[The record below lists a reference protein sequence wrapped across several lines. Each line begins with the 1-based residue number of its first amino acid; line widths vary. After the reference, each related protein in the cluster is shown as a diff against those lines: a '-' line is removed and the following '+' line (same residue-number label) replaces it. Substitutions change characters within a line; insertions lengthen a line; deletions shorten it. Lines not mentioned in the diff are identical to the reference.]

1 VNRIA
6 AATKSGVEL
15 SRVDNAAIWKI
26 NEALQITSQQVLI
39 APQCPMNPG
48 VHYHLS
54 EKVGEKSSPMWGIT
68 VGELLIVAY
77 VAKSLLRCLIIDAV

>member
-1 VNRIA
+1 
-6 AATKSGVEL
+6 
-15 SRVDNAAIWKI
+15 
-26 NEALQITSQQVLI
+26 
-39 APQCPMNPG
+39 MNPG